1 MKKKDKD
8 KDKWKGKSDVNRNET
23 HIVED
28 EVTFVG
34 EEPMEDDA
42 AFTGRE
48 LMEDEV
54 HNFDSYDACNVNAIN
69 DHLIYYDWL
78 ANNMTVQWETAHTHW
93 SLGEIHCKIDS
104 WQSILSMICQQCEAI
119 HYHQMY

>member
-1 MKKKDKD
+1 M
-8 KDKWKGKSDVNRNET
+8 NRNKT

-28 EVTFVG
+28 EVTFVS

-78 ANNMTVQWETAHTHW
+78 ANNATTNIKGAYLNAILQETIYMLQLEGHEDGTGQVCR
-93 SLGEIHCKIDS
+93 LIK
-104 WQSILSMICQQCEAI
+104 MIYGLKQAGCEWNRLLD
-119 HYHQMY
+119 QKLR